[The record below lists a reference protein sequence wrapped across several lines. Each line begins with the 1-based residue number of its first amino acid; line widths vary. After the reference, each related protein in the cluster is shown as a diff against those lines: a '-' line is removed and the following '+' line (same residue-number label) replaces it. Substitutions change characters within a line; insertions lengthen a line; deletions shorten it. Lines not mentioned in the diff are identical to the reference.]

1 MDVIMVKL
9 LVLSEDQILITQ
21 IEEVGSEMGEP
32 DCKLTNPFVVRGDS
46 LEPWLVNVT
55 NQNVFMIHS
64 DKILTITDPKPT
76 LLEKYEQLTK

>member
-1 MDVIMVKL
+1 MIKL
-9 LVLSEDQILITQ
+9 LVLSNNQILVSN

-32 DCKLTNPFVVRGDS
+32 DCKLTNPFVVNGDN
-46 LEPWLVNVT
+46 LEPWMVNYT

-64 DKILTITDPKPT
+64 DKILTLTDPKPT

>member
-1 MDVIMVKL
+1 MIKL
-9 LVLSEDQILITQ
+9 LVLLNNQVLVSN

-32 DCKLTNPFVVRGDS
+32 DCKLTNPFVVNGDN
-46 LEPWLVNVT
+46 LEPWMVNYT

-64 DKILTITDPKPT
+64 DKILTLTDPKPT